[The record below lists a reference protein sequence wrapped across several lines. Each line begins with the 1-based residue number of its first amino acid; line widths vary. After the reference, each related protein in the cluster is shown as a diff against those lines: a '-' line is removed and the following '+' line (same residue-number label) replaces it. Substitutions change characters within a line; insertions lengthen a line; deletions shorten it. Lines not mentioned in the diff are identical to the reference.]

1 MSTSNPYLIS
11 TAILASVVLATA
23 VVFIFLWLRG
33 RKRRAEVLGQEIF
46 SVVFVPA
53 SKKSGTLAMVVKNVP
68 APTMQR
74 THEMSSEQAS
84 EFYTEYKD
92 LKNNGWVSESSI
104 RREFHKIGGTP
115 CFV

>member
-1 MSTSNPYLIS
+1 M
-11 TAILASVVLATA
+11 VLVTA
-23 VVFIFLWLRG
+23 VVFIFLWLRR
-33 RKRRAEVLGQEIF
+33 RKRRAALLGPEIF

-53 SKKSGTLAMVVKNVP
+53 SKKSGTLTMVVKNVP

-84 EFYTEYKD
+84 EFDTEYRD
-92 LKNNGWVSESSI
+92 LKNIGWVSESSI
-104 RREFHKIGGTP
+104 RREFHEIGGTP